1 MYTLYMYNAQHNE
14 TYNPETLFV
23 SGLLGKFILQ
33 RILFASNIVS
43 YCIVLN
49 GYFYLFHCFVIKI
62 LWRLFNGTSI

>member
-1 MYTLYMYNAQHNE
+1 MYNAQHNE

-43 YCIVLN
+43 YVLFWMDIFTYFIVLLLKFCA
-49 GYFYLFHCFVIKI
+49 GFLMVQVYECQE
-62 LWRLFNGTSI
+62 